1 MKKLLFTVLICL
13 LFIPFVFA
21 ENLVEIESIELIDF
35 SDTAKEK
42 TEPTHEGL
50 EMNYDVS
57 FGEVDDFVKYKIV
70 VKNNSDV
77 DYKIS
82 EKELFNESH
91 YVKYTYEVGEL
102 LKAKSSVEV
111 YLTISYNKEI
121 DEIDFTNGVYEE
133 TNKAIVKLLDENN
146 EEVNPNTKSSA
157 IMFIIF
163 GIAILLFLASVF
175 MLLKEKRSRY
185 VGFMMIFGII
195 VIPFVVKA
203 IEELILQAN
212 VKVEVKN
219 YYTVKYNYRRS
230 MALRENELED
240 NGYTLGE
247 CTIFYNGTET
257 EENKYYN
264 CSEDVTYTDPKK
276 YTYGERIEVMK
287 FPVSWVYTE
296 GCVQHQP
303 RGNSYYYV
311 CPADTFQIVNGYA
324 DEWWNF
330 WPSEYYNHGSLI
342 ESLAR
347 SEYET
352 LEIKDENGNLI
363 DYEDFYGLL
372 GGYTLNMP
380 SRNLSLEV
388 PGK

>member
-42 TEPTHEGL
+42 TKPTHEGL

-163 GIAILLFLASVF
+163 GIAILLFLASAGMAMARIAETTAVNAITVNNF
-175 MLLKEKRSRY
+175 LRN
-185 VGFMMIFGII
+185 IFENIYECLNLGKPVNICMCRI
-195 VIPFVVKA
+195 YNNPLFPNCYIFV
-203 IEELILQAN
+203 
-212 VKVEVKN
+212 
-219 YYTVKYNYRRS
+219 T
-230 MALRENELED
+230 
-240 NGYTLGE
+240 T
-247 CTIFYNGTET
+247 
-257 EENKYYN
+257 
-264 CSEDVTYTDPKK
+264 PK
-276 YTYGERIEVMK
+276 
-287 FPVSWVYTE
+287 
-296 GCVQHQP
+296 
-303 RGNSYYYV
+303 
-311 CPADTFQIVNGYA
+311 
-324 DEWWNF
+324 
-330 WPSEYYNHGSLI
+330 
-342 ESLAR
+342 
-347 SEYET
+347 
-352 LEIKDENGNLI
+352 
-363 DYEDFYGLL
+363 
-372 GGYTLNMP
+372 
-380 SRNLSLEV
+380 
-388 PGK
+388 